1 MNLTVRTPH
10 EELESLEE
18 TLHAIYR
25 DPDVKTIKKIVTDHL
40 TPLKDLGPTVLAW
53 DAYNI
58 LSAITGKGMSFP
70 AGPLFSELQV
80 DFFKSNR
87 LGEFTQE
94 QLEEYALLQSESNKD
109 KAAEASRLNY
119 IIKSRDSYP
128 HQVEDAK
135 DALQGSKF

>member
-1 MNLTVRTPH
+1 MNLTVTTPH

-40 TPLKDLGPTVLAW
+40 TPLKDLGPTILAW
-53 DAYNI
+53 DAYRLI
-58 LSAITGKGMSFP
+58 SAIAGKGISFP
-70 AGPLFSELQV
+70 AGPLLGEAQV

-94 QLEEYALLQSESNKD
+94 QLEEYALLQSESNQEKT
-109 KAAEASRLNY
+109 AEASRLKY
-119 IIKSRDSYP
+119 IIKSKDSYP